1 MSIKV
6 HVGPLLSQYTNNQG
20 IAEVH
25 GDTVGQCLNH
35 LVKQFP
41 RIKKALFHKNG
52 ELLNYIEVYV
62 NEESS
67 YPEELAKPVKP
78 GDELHILFTV
88 DGG

>member
-6 HVGPLLSQYTNNQG
+6 HIGPLLSQYTDNQG
-20 IAEVH
+20 IAEVN
-25 GDTVGQCLNH
+25 GDTVGQCLDH

-41 RIKKALFHKNG
+41 RIKKALFHDNG

-67 YPEELAKPVKP
+67 YPEELTKPVKP
-78 GDELHILFTV
+78 GDELHILFMI